1 MTLRDLCLIALCAV
15 EFVCFLQYCLEIS
28 QGTFHPLSPDY
39 RFAGTLHPNAQAP
52 NCAIMALSA
61 AFLAR
66 HAKRGRLLLWSLC
79 LIGIV
84 TLLLTK
90 SRTVCG
96 ALLVSVLIYKSL
108 GQPLGKKALVTVV
121 LLWVA
126 STAALAATL
135 VDWNFEDQA
144 VNVALIGRQDEAESL
159 SGRIPLW
166 TELLPYIS
174 EHPIVGHGYMTFWT
188 PQRISTFTH
197 NLEWTVP
204 DGHCAYL
211 DMLLEL
217 GVVGISICADTSC
230 KLCRVAASDF
240 RGRGLRLRIFLYR
253 AGVPGLERLPGVGV
267 CRPDNLCRVHRR
279 VWAFPFGAG
288 RSAKSR
294 PRNGRSAHVKTIVSD
309 SFVGLPSHLSRA
321 YTTIAA
327 APITGQLGA
336 HVFTSRRRCVDGH
349 HD

>member
-1 MTLRDLCLIALCAV
+1 VLSIFWSDDPALTFRHCTVLLFCGLGILGISRQVTLRDLCLIALCGLSA
-15 EFVCFLQYCLEIS
+15 FVFYSIGLEIS
-28 QGTFHPLSPDY
+28 QGTFRPFSPDY

-66 HAKRGRLLLWSLC
+66 HAKRGRLLLWTLC
-79 LIGIV
+79 LIGV
-84 TLLLTK
+84 AMLLLTK

-96 ALLVSVLIYKSL
+96 AVLVSVLIYKAL
-108 GQPLGKKALVTVV
+108 GQPLGKKTLATVIMLWAVSTVAL
-121 LLWVA
+121 A
-126 STAALAATL
+126 STV

-188 PQRISTFTH
+188 PQRVSTFTH
-197 NLEWTVP
+197 NLQWTVP

-217 GVVGISICADTSC
+217 GLVGISICALTIIVSFAELRRRIFAGGDFGYAFFFII
-230 KLCRVAASDF
+230 LACRVLNGFLESAFAVPTTF
-240 RGRGLRLRIFLYR
+240 VAFIVACGL
-253 AGVPGLERLPGVGV
+253 
-267 CRPDNLCRVHRR
+267 
-279 VWAFPFGAG
+279 
-288 RSAKSR
+288 
-294 PRNGRSAHVKTIVSD
+294 
-309 SFVGLPSHLSRA
+309 SHLA
-321 YTTIAA
+321 
-327 APITGQLGA
+327 LGEMPN
-336 HVFTSRRRCVDGH
+336 HILETDEVPT
-349 HD
+349 

>member
-1 MTLRDLCLIALCAV
+1 MLTDQLLIRPAEKSTSHTAIVWLTIAVLITAFYFIEHRNPPVLTHEEYSYSENAFVERIAEGDFGRRVAIPALGVFGAILLLLRDGIPLKLTSRLGILMVSFFVWCGLSIFWSDDPALTFRHFTVLFFCGVGILGISRQMTLRDLCLIALCGLSS
-15 EFVCFLQYCLEIS
+15 FVFYSIGLEIS
-28 QGTFHPLSPDY
+28 QGTFHPFSPDY

-96 ALLVSVLIYKSL
+96 ASLVSVLIYKSL

-159 SGRIPLW
+159 SGASRCGP
-166 TELLPYIS
+166 
-174 EHPIVGHGYMTFWT
+174 
-188 PQRISTFTH
+188 
-197 NLEWTVP
+197 
-204 DGHCAYL
+204 
-211 DMLLEL
+211 
-217 GVVGISICADTSC
+217 SC
-230 KLCRVAASDF
+230 CR
-240 RGRGLRLRIFLYR
+240 
-253 AGVPGLERLPGVGV
+253 
-267 CRPDNLCRVHRR
+267 
-279 VWAFPFGAG
+279 
-288 RSAKSR
+288 
-294 PRNGRSAHVKTIVSD
+294 
-309 SFVGLPSHLSRA
+309 
-321 YTTIAA
+321 
-327 APITGQLGA
+327 
-336 HVFTSRRRCVDGH
+336 TSRSTRSSDMGT
-349 HD
+349 